1 MLGILNHSATIHA
14 LKLWRVTLS
23 VLLVSSLAFATG
35 KEQADRIVILK
46 SKRSLTLMSG
56 DKVLKTYLVALG
68 GKPVGPKERQGD
80 HKTPEGSYVIDQKN
94 AHSQFHLSLHVSYP
108 SAVDR
113 AKARKMRV
121 SAGGDIMI
129 HGLPPSFSKL
139 GALHRQVDWTDGCIA
154 VTDQEIEEIWA
165 LVPVGT
171 RVEIRP

>member
-1 MLGILNHSATIHA
+1 MLGIPNHCAMVHA
-14 LKLWRVTLS
+14 LKLRRVALS
-23 VLLVSSLAFATG
+23 VMLISSLAFATG

-46 SKRSLTLMSG
+46 SKRSMTLMSG